1 MWYKNI
7 KAQNFLILALSLAG
21 IVGSVYVFG
30 LKWDLSAEEKQQIE
44 TSVLSIM
51 VDYLSNHPQVET
63 DYLFIG
69 ISGADPSPDIVRGFA
84 GRDPVVAPISSSKKT
99 FGFSAPV
106 VHKSD
111 VTKRG
116 ISINLEIM
124 DNESDGKVKV
134 YTFLYQDRASSSS
147 YVFTLD
153 KFDGK
158 YQIISSKYPERSDF

>member
-7 KAQNFLILALSLAG
+7 KAQNFLILALSVTG
-21 IVGSVYVFG
+21 ILGSVYVFG

-44 TSVLSIM
+44 STVLSIM
-51 VDYLSNHPQVET
+51 VEYLSNHPQLET
-63 DYLFIG
+63 DYLFVG
-69 ISGADPSPDIVRGFA
+69 ISGADPAPDILNGFD
-84 GRDPVVAPISSSKKT
+84 GRNPAVEPISSSKKT
-99 FGFSAPV
+99 FGFTAPV

-116 ISINLEIM
+116 ITINLEIM
-124 DNESDGKVKV
+124 NNESDGKVKV

-158 YQIISSKYPERSDF
+158 YQVISSKFPERSDF